1 MTDGANAVLENAVS
15 VMDSAMDIAD
25 MAIDNAGKLN
35 KTLISWNQDST
46 LFGHICSGYRES

>member
-1 MTDGANAVLENAVS
+1 MTDGANAVLENAVD

-35 KTLISWNQDST
+35 KTLISGNQDST
-46 LFGHICSGYRES
+46 LFGHIS

>member
-25 MAIDNAGKLN
+25 MAIDNAGKFNL
-35 KTLISWNQDST
+35 TLISGNQDST
-46 LFGHICSGYRES
+46 LFGHIS